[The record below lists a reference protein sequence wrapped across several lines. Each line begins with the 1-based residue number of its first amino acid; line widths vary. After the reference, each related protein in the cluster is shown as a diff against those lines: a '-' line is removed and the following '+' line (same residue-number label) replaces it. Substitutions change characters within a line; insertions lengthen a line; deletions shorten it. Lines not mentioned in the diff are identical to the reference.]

1 MALPVE
7 LREGL
12 TFDDVL
18 LLPAS
23 SDIMPRDTDVSTW
36 LSRNVRLN
44 IPVVSAAMD
53 TVTEARTAIAMAQ
66 EGGIGIVHR
75 NLALLAQAAEVEK
88 VKKSESG
95 MIVDPVTV
103 HPDQPIAQALEI
115 MQQYRIS
122 GLPVTRDGKLV
133 GILTNRDLRFEK
145 RTDRTVREVMTS
157 ERLVTA
163 RPGITLDEAK
173 EILHRYRIEK
183 LPVVDEHNTLRGLI
197 TVKDIEKAIRYPNA
211 AKDEL
216 GRLRVGAAIGTG
228 PDREQRAEALVKAG
242 VDALIIDTAHG
253 HTQSVI
259 DTVHAVKGAFPKVD
273 LVAGNVAT
281 TEGTAALIK
290 AGADGI
296 KVGMGPASICT
307 TRVVSGVGAPQLT
320 AIADAVAA
328 ADRAGIPVI
337 GDGGIKFSGDI
348 TKALAVGAKTVMI
361 GGLLAGTEESPGETI
376 LYQGRT
382 YKLYRG
388 MGSLEAMREREGSR
402 NRYMQDEEGA
412 EAGMKLVPE
421 GIEGRVP
428 YKGALSFIVQQLVG
442 GLRAG
447 MGYVGARTLDDLAK
461 NAKFIRVTGAG
472 HKESHVHDVYITKE
486 APNYR
491 LES

>member
-1 MALPVE
+1 MLPTDI
-7 LREGL
+7 REGL

-23 SDIMPRDTDVSTW
+23 SDIMPRDTDVSTL
-36 LSRNVRLN
+36 LSRNVKLN
-44 IPVVSAAMD
+44 IPIVSAAMD

-75 NLALLAQAAEVEK
+75 NLAVGEQALEVEK

-95 MIVDPVTV
+95 MIVDPITV

-163 RPGITLDEAK
+163 KPGITLDEAK

-183 LPVVDEHNTLRGLI
+183 LPVIDEGNTLRGLI

-228 PDREQRAEALVKAG
+228 PDREQRAEALVRAG
-242 VDALIIDTAHG
+242 ADALVIDTAHG
-253 HTQSVI
+253 HTRSVVE
-259 DTVHAVKGAFPKVD
+259 TVQAVKGAFPKIDV
-273 LVAGNVAT
+273 VAGNVAT
-281 TEGTAALIK
+281 AEGATALIK

-320 AIADAVAA
+320 AIADAVSVAG
-328 ADRAGIPVI
+328 RAGIPIVA
-337 GDGGIKFSGDI
+337 DGGIKFSGDL

-412 EAGMKLVPE
+412 ELGMKLVPE

-447 MGYVGARTLDDLAK
+447 MGYVGARTLDDLARD
-461 NAKFIRVTGAG
+461 AKFIRVTNAG

>member
-1 MALPVE
+1 MLPAE

-44 IPVVSAAMD
+44 IPIVSAAMD
-53 TVTEARTAIAMAQ
+53 TVTEARTSIAMAQ

-75 NLALLAQAAEVEK
+75 NLAINDQALEVEK

-122 GLPVTRDGKLV
+122 GLPVTREGKLV

-163 RPGITLDEAK
+163 KPGITLDAAK

-183 LPVVDEHNTLRGLI
+183 LPVVDEQNTLRGLI

-228 PDREQRAEALVKAG
+228 PDREQRAEALVRAG
-242 VDALIIDTAHG
+242 VDALVIDTAHG
-253 HTQSVI
+253 HTQSVV
-259 DTVHAVKGAFPKVD
+259 DTLQAVKGAFPRVD

-328 ADRAGIPVI
+328 AERSGIPII

-348 TKALAVGAKTVMI
+348 TKALAAGAKTVMI

-412 EAGMKLVPE
+412 ELGMKLVPE

-428 YKGALSFIVQQLVG
+428 YKGTLSFIVQQLVG

-447 MGYVGARTLDDLAK
+447 MGYVGARTLDDLAR
-461 NAKFIRVTGAG
+461 NAKFVRLTGAG
-472 HKESHVHDVYITKE
+472 LKESHVHDVFITKE

>member
-1 MALPVE
+1 MRD

-18 LLPAS
+18 LVPAAS
-23 SDIMPRDTDVSTW
+23 EILPRDTDVSTQ
-36 LSRNVRLN
+36 LTRSLRLHMPL
-44 IPVVSAAMD
+44 ISAAMD

-66 EGGIGIVHR
+66 EGGLGVIHR
-75 NLALLAQAAEVEK
+75 NLAVAEQALEVEK

-103 HPDQPIAQALEI
+103 HPEQLIAEALAI

-122 GLPVTRDGKLV
+122 GLPVTRNGELV

-145 RTDRTVREVMTS
+145 RLDRTVGEIMTREK
-157 ERLVTA
+157 LVTA
-163 RPGITLDEAK
+163 RPGITLESAK
-173 EILHRYRIEK
+173 EILHQHRIEK
-183 LPVVDEHNTLRGLI
+183 LPVVDERNRLRGLI

-211 AKDEL
+211 AKDDL

-228 PDREQRAEALVKAG
+228 PDREARAEALVRAGADVLVIDTAHGHTSSVVETVRAIKTAFPKVDLIAGNVATNEGSTALVKAG
-242 VDALIIDTAHG
+242 VDA
-253 HTQSVI
+253 V
-259 DTVHAVKGAFPKVD
+259 
-273 LVAGNVAT
+273 
-281 TEGTAALIK
+281 
-290 AGADGI
+290 

-307 TRVVSGVGAPQLT
+307 TRVVSGVGMPQLT
-320 AIADAVAA
+320 AIADAVEPAEK
-328 ADRAGIPVI
+328 AGIPVI
-337 GDGGIKFSGDI
+337 ADGGIKFSGDV
-348 TKALAVGAKTVMI
+348 TKALAAGARTVMI
-361 GGLLAGTEESPGETI
+361 GGLFAGTEESPGETI

-402 NRYMQDEEGA
+402 NRYFQDD
-412 EAGMKLVPE
+412 EADEPGMKLVPE

-428 YKGALSFIVQQLVG
+428 YKGSLSFIVQQLVG

-447 MGYVGARTLDDLAK
+447 MGYLGARTLADLR
-461 NAKFIRVTGAG
+461 NAKFVRVSPAG
-472 HKESHVHDVYITKE
+472 LKESHVHDVYITKE

-491 LES
+491 LE

>member
-1 MALPVE
+1 
-7 LREGL
+7 
-12 TFDDVL
+12 
-18 LLPAS
+18 
-23 SDIMPRDTDVSTW
+23 
-36 LSRNVRLN
+36 
-44 IPVVSAAMD
+44 
-53 TVTEARTAIAMAQ
+53 
-66 EGGIGIVHR
+66 
-75 NLALLAQAAEVEK
+75 EK

-115 MQQYRIS
+115 MQRYRIS

-163 RPGITLDEAK
+163 RPGITLEEAK
-173 EILHRYRIEK
+173 EVLHRYRIEK
-183 LPVVDEHNTLRGLI
+183 LPVVDEGSTLRGLI

-228 PDREQRAEALVKAG
+228 PDREQRAEALVRAG
-242 VDALIIDTAHG
+242 ADALVIDTAHG
-253 HTQSVI
+253 HTRSVVE
-259 DTVHAVKGAFPKVD
+259 TVQAVKGAFPKIDV
-273 LVAGNVAT
+273 VAGNIAT
-281 TEGTAALIK
+281 AEGATALIK

-320 AIADAVAA
+320 AIADAMVAA
-328 ADRAGIPVI
+328 GRAGIPVVA
-337 GDGGIKFSGDI
+337 DGGIKFSGDI
-348 TKALAVGAKTVMI
+348 TKALAAGAKTVMI

-402 NRYMQDEEGA
+402 NRYFQDDEEEGDS
-412 EAGMKLVPE
+412 GPKLVPE

-428 YKGALSFIVQQLVG
+428 
-442 GLRAG
+442 
-447 MGYVGARTLDDLAK
+447 
-461 NAKFIRVTGAG
+461 
-472 HKESHVHDVYITKE
+472 
-486 APNYR
+486 
-491 LES
+491 

>member
-1 MALPVE
+1 MLPPE

-23 SDIMPRDTDVSTW
+23 SDIMPRETDVSTW

-66 EGGIGIVHR
+66 EGGIGILHR
-75 NLALLAQAAEVEK
+75 NLAIVDQALEVEK

-95 MIVDPVTV
+95 MIVDPITV
-103 HPDQPIAQALEI
+103 HPDQPIAEALEI

-157 ERLVTA
+157 EKLVTA
-163 RPGITLDEAK
+163 RPGITLDGAK

-183 LPVVDEHNTLRGLI
+183 LPVVDERNVLRGLI

-211 AKDEL
+211 AKDEF

-228 PDREQRAEALVKAG
+228 PDREQRAEALVRAG
-242 VDALIIDTAHG
+242 ADALVIDTAHG
-253 HTQSVI
+253 HTLSVVE
-259 DTVHAVKGAFPKVD
+259 TVRAVKGAFPKVD

-281 TEGTAALIK
+281 TEGATALIE

-320 AIADAVAA
+320 AIADAMVAA
-328 ADRAGIPVI
+328 GRAGIPVVA
-337 GDGGIKFSGDI
+337 DGGIKFSGDI
-348 TKALAVGAKTVMI
+348 TKALAAGAKTVMI

-412 EAGMKLVPE
+412 ELGMKLVPE

-447 MGYVGARTLDDLAK
+447 MGYLGTRTLDELAVK
-461 NAKFIRVTGAG
+461 AKFIRVTSAG

>member
-75 NLALLAQAAEVEK
+75 NLAVLAQAVEVEK

-163 RPGITLDEAK
+163 RPGITLEEAK
-173 EILHRYRIEK
+173 EVLHRYRIEK

-242 VDALIIDTAHG
+242 VDALVIDTAHG

-281 TEGTAALIK
+281 SEGTAALIK

-461 NAKFIRVTGAG
+461 NAQFIRVTGAG

>member
-1 MALPVE
+1 MLPTDI
-7 LREGL
+7 REGL

-23 SDIMPRDTDVSTW
+23 SDIMPRDTDVSTL
-36 LSRNVRLN
+36 LSRNVKLN
-44 IPVVSAAMD
+44 IPIVSAAMD

-75 NLALLAQAAEVEK
+75 NLAVGEQALEVEK

-157 ERLVTA
+157 ERLITA
-163 RPGITLDEAK
+163 KPGITLDEAK

-183 LPVVDEHNTLRGLI
+183 LPVIDEGNTLRGLI
-197 TVKDIEKAIRYPNA
+197 TVKDIEKAIRYPYA

-228 PDREQRAEALVKAG
+228 PDREQRAEALVRAG
-242 VDALIIDTAHG
+242 ADALVIDTAHG
-253 HTQSVI
+253 HTRSVVE
-259 DTVHAVKGAFPKVD
+259 TVQAVKGAFPKIDV
-273 LVAGNVAT
+273 VAGNVAT
-281 TEGTAALIK
+281 AEGATALIK

-320 AIADAVAA
+320 AIADAVSVAA
-328 ADRAGIPVI
+328 RAGIPIVA
-337 GDGGIKFSGDI
+337 DGGIKFSGDL
-348 TKALAVGAKTVMI
+348 TKALACGAKTVMI

-412 EAGMKLVPE
+412 ELGMKLVPE

-447 MGYVGARTLDDLAK
+447 MGYVGARTLDDLARD
-461 NAKFIRVTGAG
+461 AKFIRVTNAG